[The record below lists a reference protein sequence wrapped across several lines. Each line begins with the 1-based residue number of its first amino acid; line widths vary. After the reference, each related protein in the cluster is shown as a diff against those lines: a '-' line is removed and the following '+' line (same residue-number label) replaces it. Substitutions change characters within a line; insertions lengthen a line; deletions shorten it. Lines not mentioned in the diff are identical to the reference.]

1 MENMEVEVQ
10 RRDNREKKSG
20 GLSWLQVSS
29 MNPSQVT
36 KKGGRVAP
44 KWVFIDE
51 YRYST

>member
-1 MENMEVEVQ
+1 MENMEVEVR
-10 RRDNREKKSG
+10 RRDNRERTSD
-20 GLSWLQVSS
+20 GLSWLQVGS
-29 MNPSQVT
+29 MNLSQVT